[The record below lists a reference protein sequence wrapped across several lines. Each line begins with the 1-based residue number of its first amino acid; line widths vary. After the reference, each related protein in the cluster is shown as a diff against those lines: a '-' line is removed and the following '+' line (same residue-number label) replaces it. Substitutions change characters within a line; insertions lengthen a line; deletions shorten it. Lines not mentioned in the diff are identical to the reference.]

1 MPILSPPKD
10 HVKDIWSALS
20 VVICSTYTNSKY
32 PSHPNIQ
39 IVNATD
45 IILRTYSDYLM
56 KKTRS
61 IPSLITIMQPA

>member
-1 MPILSPPKD
+1 MPILSPLKD

-20 VVICSTYTNSKY
+20 VVICSTFTNSKY
-32 PSHPNIQ
+32 PSHPYIQ

-45 IILRTYSDYLM
+45 IILRTYSDYL